1 MRNILVISLL
11 LCFNSYYL
19 SGQSAGEANPV
30 SGVLALRIKSI
41 SFIEDNEY
49 FNPIV
54 EGYTLLGFFFQPE
67 LIYTPSEKV
76 SLSGGAHILKY
87 YGTEN
92 FSQIRPVFSTTLH
105 FSKKTSLTLGTLS
118 GPDKHLFLDPHFYSE
133 RLYNQ
138 YVEDGFQLTHV
149 NDHIFTDTWISWE
162 NFIFKGDSA
171 REQFTFGES
180 FRYTSSPIADF
191 MHLEVPVQ
199 LQLKHMGGQ
208 ISDYPQQ
215 MESFINIA
223 AGLRLNFDLAEKRL
237 GQAGIEYLQFINKL
251 REGDTIAGFSHGNAS
266 WIRLHYSY
274 KKLRFATGYW
284 NAHNFYAPNGNPI
297 FGSLSVY
304 QPDVVIPDRRIITN
318 SLSFRFF
325 PASSLELFFGVDVYY
340 DIDLKRADQ
349 AYTLHLNFDKL
360 INLLSTRHKANEHEH
375 LE

>member
-1 MRNILVISLL
+1 MRKFLVIFFIF
-11 LCFNSYYL
+11 CQGSYYL
-19 SGQSAGEANPV
+19 SGQSAGENKPQPGDL
-30 SGVLALRIKSI
+30 SLRIKSI

-49 FNPIV
+49 FNPII
-54 EGYTLLGFFFQPE
+54 EGYTLLGFFLQPE
-67 LIYTPSEKV
+67 LIYTPSDKV
-76 SLSGGAHILKY
+76 SLSAGAHILKY
-87 YGTEN
+87 YGTEK

-105 FSKKTSLTLGTLS
+105 FSERTSLTLGTLS
-118 GPDKHLFLDPHFYSE
+118 GPDKHLFLDPHFYTE

-149 NDHIFTDTWISWE
+149 NDHVFTDTWISWE
-162 NFIFKGDSA
+162 NFISKGDST

-180 FRYTSSPIADF
+180 FRYTTSPIADF
-191 MHLEVPVQ
+191 IRIEVPVQ

-215 MESFINIA
+215 TESFINIA
-223 AGLRLNFDLAEKRL
+223 AGLMINFDLGEKRF

-251 REGDTIAGFSHGNAS
+251 RDGDTISGFSHGNAS

-274 KKLRFATGYW
+274 KALRFETGYW
-284 NAHNFYAPNGNPI
+284 NARNFYAPNGNPI
-297 FGSLSVY
+297 YGSLSVY
-304 QPDVVIPDRRIITN
+304 QPGVVIHDRRIINN

-325 PASSLELFFGVDVYY
+325 PASSVELYFGVDLYY
-340 DIDLKRADQ
+340 DIDLKRTDQ

-360 INLLSTRHKANEHEH
+360 INLVTAKHMTQEH